1 MFGSTKEQ
9 LKIKKSLFISFEGL
23 DGSGKSTQ
31 VTLLETYLLDKGYSP
46 LILRD
51 PGSTA
56 IGELIRN
63 ILLDKANMQ
72 MNHVTELLL
81 YAAARSQMVS
91 EKILPALEEGKIVIS
106 DRFFDSTTA
115 YQGYGR
121 QLPKELIDHLN
132 SIGSHKL
139 DPDLSIFLDLDITIG
154 LERLDKSRARDR
166 METEDLQ
173 FKQRVRKAFL
183 DLAQKEPLRFI
194 TVDAEKDPQQVHQT
208 ICKIVQERLNKF

>member
-1 MFGSTKEQ
+1 M
-9 LKIKKSLFISFEGL
+9 KIKKSLFISFEGL